1 MHPLIQLAIEA
12 TQSGDKNKAFEL
24 LRQILTANPNDVDA
38 MLVLAGLTDQPERK
52 RQILD
57 RALRIDPIHKVA
69 REELTKLDRLAM
81 GNFLAE
87 TRPPITTKPF
97 AAEPATI
104 SNSESPGQTADR
116 PIERLVSSSAHPQP
130 ISPPQPV
137 PGLRL
142 DKPVVFRY
150 PARGRIGYF
159 VIAAIFGCL
168 GLFWLVSQ
176 SDASALSLLCM
187 GTLFGLAALSN
198 QSSVTV
204 SESGIRTT
212 NLFSKAEIRW
222 NEIASMQSNVWRKR
236 LELTPNQGDALKIST
251 QIDEYPMLVEIL
263 RQKRPDL
270 FNAVSSSSAPKSVPV
285 PGFDS
290 SPSMYVNNS
299 SPSAFAGIKTF
310 NKNFFGQ
317 YGILLLMLPLCITSP
332 LLIYFNGDWF
342 AGIGIGLVGLF
353 FMMMSLFSVNQI
365 RLESNKLTAEAFF
378 YQREFTAKQIREISM
393 KTVRSRRGIAT
404 NFVNIQ
410 PMEGN
415 AISMAGFPEGEE
427 IIYGT
432 LMDWWNTH
440 RNQ

>member
-1 MHPLIQLAIEA
+1 MHPLIQSAIEA

-24 LRQILTANPNDVDA
+24 LRQVLTANPKDVDA
-38 MLVLAGLTDQPERK
+38 LLALAGLTDQPERK

-57 RALRIDPIHKVA
+57 RVLRINPVHKVA

-87 TRPPITTKPF
+87 TPPPVTTKPV
-97 AAEPATI
+97 AADPSTI
-104 SNSESPGQTADR
+104 SSSESPGQTADR
-116 PIERLVSSSAHPQP
+116 PIQRLVSSAHPQP
-130 ISPPQPV
+130 ISPPQQV
-137 PGLRL
+137 SGLRL
-142 DKPVVFRY
+142 EKPVVFRY

-204 SESGIRTT
+204 SESGIRTS

-236 LELTPNQGDALKIST
+236 LELTLNQGDPLKIST

-270 FNAVSSSSAPKSVPV
+270 FNTVSSSSAPKNAPIAA
-285 PGFDS
+285 FDS

-299 SPSAFAGIKTF
+299 SPSAFAGLKTF
-310 NKNFFGQ
+310 HKNF
-317 YGILLLMLPLCITSP
+317 
-332 LLIYFNGDWF
+332 
-342 AGIGIGLVGLF
+342 
-353 FMMMSLFSVNQI
+353 
-365 RLESNKLTAEAFF
+365 
-378 YQREFTAKQIREISM
+378 
-393 KTVRSRRGIAT
+393 
-404 NFVNIQ
+404 
-410 PMEGN
+410 
-415 AISMAGFPEGEE
+415 
-427 IIYGT
+427 
-432 LMDWWNTH
+432 
-440 RNQ
+440 